1 MKGTEM
7 NNYYQRGRDLEHL
20 ETIYCFLK
28 NLGSNF
34 TRQIFALCFRSYQFS
49 QFFSKPQK
57 LRSLERLK
65 TSKNKIS
72 SHLRSAG
79 FVV

>member
-20 ETIYCFLK
+20 KTIYCFLK

-34 TRQIFALCFRSYQFS
+34 ARQIFALCFRSY
-49 QFFSKPQK
+49 
-57 LRSLERLK
+57 
-65 TSKNKIS
+65 
-72 SHLRSAG
+72 
-79 FVV
+79 